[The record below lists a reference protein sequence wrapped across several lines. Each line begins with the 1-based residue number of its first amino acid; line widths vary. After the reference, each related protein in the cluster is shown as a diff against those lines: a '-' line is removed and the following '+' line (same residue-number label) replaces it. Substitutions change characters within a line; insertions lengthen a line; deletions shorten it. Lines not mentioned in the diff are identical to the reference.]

1 MNGLTVAVAAAEIR
15 DIVAAMVFIATNN
28 DVIGIA
34 TDGTVHNQQHT
45 ALIHTCI
52 TIENV
57 I

>member
-1 MNGLTVAVAAAEIR
+1 MNGLAVAVAAAEIR

-45 ALIHTCI
+45 ALIH
-52 TIENV
+52 V
-57 I
+57 SQ